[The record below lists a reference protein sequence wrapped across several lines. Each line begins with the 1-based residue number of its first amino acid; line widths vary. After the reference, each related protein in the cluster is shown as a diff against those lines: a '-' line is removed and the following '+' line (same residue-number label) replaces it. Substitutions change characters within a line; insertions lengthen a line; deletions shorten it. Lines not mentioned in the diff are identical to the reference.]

1 MNKLI
6 RKALKSTSL
15 LYFILFLAIVNILGY
30 LSMGQFDAVVVFA
43 IIGFVAQSFS
53 KNMIMILTIPIILT
67 ALYVTLFHTIKEGL
81 ENKHSDEKKH
91 SHGGKHSDGLKL
103 SLSGKHSDGLKLGH
117 GGKHSDGDK
126 HSHGGK
132 HSDGD
137 YKISKHNCHQHS
149 TEKDCAEPCK
159 WNKESNKCHSTTH
172 HKKNKEQLAQL
183 HPQWIKDDEKTEE
196 EFYKSVNDNIPDLG
210 IQDMADKTSQ
220 LIEKQKKLR
229 SSMDKILPLVDQ
241 TNKFMDSINL
251 DKLTGV
257 LGGLNSNN

>member
-6 RKALKSTSL
+6 RKALKSTTL

-43 IIGFVAQSFS
+43 IIGFITQSFS
-53 KNMIMILTIPIILT
+53 KNMIMILTIPLILT
-67 ALYVTLFHTIKEGL
+67 ALYVTLFNNIKEGL
-81 ENKHSDEKKH
+81 ENKHGNKH
-91 SHGGKHSDGLKL
+91 DDKHGHKDGHKY
-103 SLSGKHSDGLKLGH
+103 
-117 GGKHSDGDK
+117 GDK
-126 HSHGGK
+126 HGDKHGIVDKVIHKLHCHK
-132 HSDGD
+132 HL
-137 YKISKHNCHQHS
+137 
-149 TEKDCAEPCK
+149 TETDCVEPCK
-159 WNKESNKCHSTTH
+159 WNKENNKCHSTH

-196 EFYKSVNDNIPDLG
+196 EFYKSVNDNVPDLG

>member
-6 RKALKSTSL
+6 RKALKSTTL
-15 LYFILFLAIVNILGY
+15 LYFILFLAIVNILRY
-30 LSMGQFDAVVVFA
+30 LSMRQFDAVVVFA
-43 IIGFVAQSFS
+43 VIGFIIQSFS
-53 KNMIMILTIPIILT
+53 KNMIMILTIPIIIT
-67 ALYVTLFHTIKEGL
+67 ALYVTLFHNIKEGL
-81 ENKHSDEKKH
+81 KTKH
-91 SHGGKHSDGLKL
+91 
-103 SLSGKHSDGLKLGH
+103 GH
-117 GGKHSDGDK
+117 GDK
-126 HSHGGK
+126 HGHENN
-132 HSDGD
+132 
-137 YKISKHNCHQHS
+137 KISKVHCHDHL
-149 TEKDCAEPCK
+149 TKKDCTEPCK

-183 HPQWIKDDEKTEE
+183 HPQWIKDEERTEE

-241 TNKFMDSINL
+241 TNKFMDSINI

>member
-6 RKALKSTSL
+6 RKALKSTTL

-43 IIGFVAQSFS
+43 IIGFIVQSFS
-53 KNMIMILTIPIILT
+53 KNMIMILTIPLILT
-67 ALYVTLFHTIKEGL
+67 AFYVTLFNNIKEGL
-81 ENKHSDEKKH
+81 ENKHGDKHGNKH
-91 SHGGKHSDGLKL
+91 SSKHSNKHDGKHD
-103 SLSGKHSDGLKLGH
+103 GKHG
-117 GGKHSDGDK
+117 DGDK
-126 HSHGGK
+126 EFHKLHCHK
-132 HSDGD
+132 HL
-137 YKISKHNCHQHS
+137 
-149 TEKDCAEPCK
+149 TETDCVEPCK
-159 WNKESNKCHSTTH
+159 WNKENNKCHSTH
-172 HKKNKEQLAQL
+172 HKKNKEKLTQL
-183 HPQWIKDDEKTEE
+183 HPQWIKDDKKTEE
-196 EFYKSVNDNIPDLG
+196 EFYKSVDDNVPDLG

-220 LIEKQKKLR
+220 LIEKQRKLR

>member
-6 RKALKSTSL
+6 RNALKSTSL
-15 LYFILFLAIVNILGY
+15 LYFILFFAIVNILGY
-30 LSMGQFDAVVVFA
+30 LSMGQFDAVFVFA
-43 IIGFVAQSFS
+43 IIGFITQSFS
-53 KNMIMILTIPIILT
+53 KNMIMILTISLILT
-67 ALYVTLFHTIKEGL
+67 ALYVTLFNNVKEGL
-81 ENKHSDEKKH
+81 ENKHK
-91 SHGGKHSDGLKL
+91 GKHESKHE
-103 SLSGKHSDGLKLGH
+103 SNHESKHESKHEGKHK
-117 GGKHSDGDK
+117 GKHEHK
-126 HSHGGK
+126 HKKINKEHCHK
-132 HSDGD
+132 HLTKG
-137 YKISKHNCHQHS
+137 
-149 TEKDCAEPCK
+149 DCAEPCK
-159 WNKESNKCHSTTH
+159 WNKETNKCHSTTH

-196 EFYKSVNDNIPDLG
+196 EFYKSVDDNVPDLG

-220 LIEKQKKLR
+220 LIEKQRKLR

>member
-6 RKALKSTSL
+6 RKALKSTTL

-30 LSMGQFDAVVVFA
+30 LSMEQFDAVVVFA
-43 IIGFVAQSFS
+43 IIGFITQSFS
-53 KNMIMILTIPIILT
+53 KNMIMILTIPLILT
-67 ALYVTLFHTIKEGL
+67 ALYVTLFNNIKEGL
-81 ENKHSDEKKH
+81 ENKHDDI
-91 SHGGKHSDGLKL
+91 HGHKHSD
-103 SLSGKHSDGLKLGH
+103 KH
-117 GGKHSDGDK
+117 GDK
-126 HSHGGK
+126 HGDSNKKTHKLHCHK
-132 HSDGD
+132 HL
-137 YKISKHNCHQHS
+137 
-149 TEKDCAEPCK
+149 TETDCVEPCK
-159 WNKESNKCHSTTH
+159 WNKENNKCHSTH

-196 EFYKSVNDNIPDLG
+196 EFYKSVNDNVPDLG

>member
-53 KNMIMILTIPIILT
+53 KNMIMILTIPLILT
-67 ALYVTLFHTIKEGL
+67 ALYVTLFNNSNYEGF
-81 ENKHSDEKKH
+81 K
-91 SHGGKHSDGLKL
+91 GLKKL
-103 SLSGKHSDGLKLGH
+103 KKKLKKTGNKLKKDAGKI
-117 GGKHSDGDK
+117 GKKTIDAGINVKTDV
-126 HSHGGK
+126 
-132 HSDGD
+132 
-137 YKISKHNCHQHS
+137 
-149 TEKDCAEPCK
+149 
-159 WNKESNKCHSTTH
+159 NKEACQKKGHTWKNGKC
-172 HKKNKEQLAQL
+172 KEKLTQL
-183 HPQWIKDDEKTEE
+183 HPQWIKDNEKTEE
-196 EFYKSVNDNIPDLG
+196 EFYKSVDDNVPDLG
-210 IQDMADKTSQ
+210 IQDMANKTSQ

-241 TNKFMDSINL
+241 TNQFMDSINL

>member
-6 RKALKSTSL
+6 RKALKSTTL

-43 IIGFVAQSFS
+43 IIGFITQSFS
-53 KNMIMILTIPIILT
+53 KNMIMILTIPLILT
-67 ALYVTLFHTIKEGL
+67 ALYVTLFNNIKEGL
-81 ENKHSDEKKH
+81 ENKHGNKH
-91 SHGGKHSDGLKL
+91 DDKHGHKDGHKY
-103 SLSGKHSDGLKLGH
+103 
-117 GGKHSDGDK
+117 GDK
-126 HSHGGK
+126 HGDKHGIVDKVIHKLHCHK
-132 HSDGD
+132 HL
-137 YKISKHNCHQHS
+137 
-149 TEKDCAEPCK
+149 TETDCVEPCK
-159 WNKESNKCHSTTH
+159 WNKENNKCHSTH

-196 EFYKSVNDNIPDLG
+196 EFNKSVNDNVPDLG
-210 IQDMADKTSQ
+210 IQDMADKSSQ
-220 LIEKQKKLR
+220 LIENQKKLR

>member
-1 MNKLI
+1 MNKFV
-6 RKALKSTSL
+6 RKALKSTTL

-43 IIGFVAQSFS
+43 IIGFIAQSFS
-53 KNMIMILTIPIILT
+53 KNMIMILTIPLILT
-67 ALYVTLFHTIKEGL
+67 GLYVTLFNNIKEGL
-81 ENKHSDEKKH
+81 EDKHGNKHSNKHGNKHDNKH
-91 SHGGKHSDGLKL
+91 SKDDKENHKLHCHKHL
-103 SLSGKHSDGLKLGH
+103 
-117 GGKHSDGDK
+117 
-126 HSHGGK
+126 
-132 HSDGD
+132 
-137 YKISKHNCHQHS
+137 
-149 TEKDCAEPCK
+149 TETDCVEPCK
-159 WNKESNKCHSTTH
+159 WNKENNKCHSTH
-172 HKKNKEQLAQL
+172 NKKNKEKLTQL
-183 HPQWIKDDEKTEE
+183 HPQWIKNDEETEE
-196 EFYKSVNDNIPDLG
+196 EFYKSVDDNVPDLG